1 MKPRRVL
8 YLTVGIPA
16 ALFLVLILTVLFIPS
31 RELQGVIVRGLA
43 NEGYTFHAS
52 SFGKAFPIG
61 LTARN
66 MEIGDDR
73 GPLFRAD
80 TATVRLQLL
89 PLFLGDVKV
98 TVRARIGSGKLEG
111 VWSRRNGGDLHA
123 SGVQLEDIPFFP
135 TVAGASAKG
144 ILQVE
149 ARLQGHQTATRGEIK
164 LDVKGAELAG
174 IKIGGTPLPDSSYRQ
189 IQGMLKIA
197 GGKATLE
204 SFSLE
209 GDGLYVRIKGD
220 LPITTPLAN
229 APLNLTL
236 ELMPKP
242 EFLERQK
249 FVFLLLSK
257 HLTSPGHYE
266 IPIKG
271 ILSRPALP

>member
-1 MKPRRVL
+1 MKPRRLL
-8 YLTVGIPA
+8 YLTIGIPA
-16 ALFLVLILTVLFIPS
+16 ALLLVLILTVFFIPS
-31 RELQGVIVRGLA
+31 RELQGVIVRVLA
-43 NEGYTFHAS
+43 REGYTFHAA
-52 SFGKAFPIG
+52 SFAKALPLG
-61 LTARN
+61 LTAQE
-66 MEIGDDR
+66 MEIGDYR
-73 GPLFRAD
+73 GPLFHAR
-80 TATVRLQLL
+80 TATVRLRLL
-89 PLFLGDVKV
+89 PLFMGDVKV
-98 TVRARIGSGKLEG
+98 AVRARVGNGTIEG
-111 VWSRRNGGDLHA
+111 VWSRRNGGDLHGE
-123 SGVQLEDIPFFP
+123 GVRLEDIPFFT
-135 TVAGASAKG
+135 TVTGASAKG
-144 ILQVE
+144 ILKAE
-149 ARLQGHQTATRGEIK
+149 ARLRGRQTATRGEIK

-209 GDGLYVRIKGD
+209 GDGLYVRLKGD
-220 LPITTPLAN
+220 LPVTTPLAN

-249 FVFLLLSK
+249 FVFLLLTK

-266 IPIKG
+266 IPIRG